1 MSLWLNSSLSHNRSF
16 AVTVLMNSLI
26 TFCSTLDW
34 EYFFEQALRVLSW
47 AKAKSSTSLSR
58 LARTSPSPWTPGAG
72 LLKARWTRRSQVP
85 EHFGEMP
92 GEERNSWLR
101 SSKSLNL
108 RHPMEK
114 PSKLQLCFHVT
125 NVITWVP
132 LKRGWNNMRGWNT
145 RKLKLHLLPQKLSE
159 ESSRSLIGSPLP
171 LYNREENCRNCDGP
185 FSPGH
190 QCGDEEKAGEDDG
203 SDSEEEES
211 DEDSE
216 PPGDFDPP
224 PVLTLLQTLS
234 SLTDDDQKRAVLAL
248 QLQLNS
254 IIDNKWD
261 LHGDLYASLA
271 GGICSCEDCLFIW
284 NYSVFAYVT

>member
-1 MSLWLNSSLSHNRSF
+1 MAKKQQIPQSQTSNGEAKQAS
-16 AVTVLMNSLI
+16 TVFPCDQCDYLGASEKGLKQHARMKHKKAEATPASP
-26 TFCSTLDW
+26 
-34 EYFFEQALRVLSW
+34 EALR
-47 AKAKSSTSLSR
+47 
-58 LARTSPSPWTPGAG
+58 
-72 LLKARWTRRSQVP
+72 
-85 EHFGEMP
+85 
-92 GEERNSWLR
+92 
-101 SSKSLNL
+101 SK
-108 RHPMEK
+108 
-114 PSKLQLCFHVT
+114 
-125 NVITWVP
+125 
-132 LKRGWNNMRGWNT
+132 
-145 RKLKLHLLPQKLSE
+145 E

-190 QCGDEEKAGEDDG
+190 QCRDEEKAGEDDG

-254 IIDNKWD
+254 IIDNK
-261 LHGDLYASLA
+261 
-271 GGICSCEDCLFIW
+271 
-284 NYSVFAYVT
+284 

>member
-1 MSLWLNSSLSHNRSF
+1 MAKKQQMPPSRTSN
-16 AVTVLMNSLI
+16 AGAA
-26 TFCSTLDW
+26 
-34 EYFFEQALRVLSW
+34 EQASTVFPCDQCDYLGASEKGLKQHARMKHK
-47 AKAKSSTSLSR
+47 KAEATP
-58 LARTSPSPWTPGAG
+58 ASPEA
-72 LLKARWTRRSQVP
+72 
-85 EHFGEMP
+85 
-92 GEERNSWLR
+92 LR
-101 SSKSLNL
+101 SK
-108 RHPMEK
+108 
-114 PSKLQLCFHVT
+114 
-125 NVITWVP
+125 
-132 LKRGWNNMRGWNT
+132 
-145 RKLKLHLLPQKLSE
+145 E

-190 QCGDEEKAGEDDG
+190 QCRDEEKAGEDDG

-254 IIDNKWD
+254 IIDNK
-261 LHGDLYASLA
+261 
-271 GGICSCEDCLFIW
+271 
-284 NYSVFAYVT
+284 